1 MNFGDLIENPLRS
14 LSLKISQRLFVAN
27 GVSEMS
33 EGERNPERRP
43 GSPLGVAGAE
53 DGAIR
58 SEWNERNERRKRLKK
73 SSNVSD
79 LN

>member
-1 MNFGDLIENPLRS
+1 MCFHDVASAGPIHFNKI
-14 LSLKISQRLFVAN
+14 LKRLFVTNVASVMN
-27 GVSEMS
+27 
-33 EGERNPERRP
+33 EGERNPERKP